1 MILKVFPSL
10 RERIAR
16 DEDTAGCCAMLI
28 VLLFLKFPLAE
39 SKLVNDDFPHILGY
53 DAANGIMITK
63 SL

>member
-1 MILKVFPSL
+1 
-10 RERIAR
+10 
-16 DEDTAGCCAMLI
+16 MLI